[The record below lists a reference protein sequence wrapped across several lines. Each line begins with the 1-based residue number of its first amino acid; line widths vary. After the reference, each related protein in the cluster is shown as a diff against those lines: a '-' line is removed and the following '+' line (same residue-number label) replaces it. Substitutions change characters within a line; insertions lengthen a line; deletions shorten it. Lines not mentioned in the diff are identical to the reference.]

1 MTLYEQLME
10 YPRDSLLEIGR
21 LKGLHGISRLRKADL
36 ADRLAK
42 HMLSPAVMMRY
53 FQWLRDD
60 EIAILPEA
68 PELIFQSEY
77 AKRMGEV
84 HFVVL
89 PEVMDGY
96 KMIDTPEFH
105 EKRRTYSFIL
115 SCLRTMEAL
124 YGAAPVEIMMK
135 LAGTAPEL
143 EITKSMLLEAVSELP
158 GELQNYT
165 MADEVLFCIDVEEWL
180 GHLLKDQGEVPFYI
194 PTRSEI
200 ETIGRLG
207 WLPETPG
214 VELLWRQ
221 LRAQCGDDCDDAAET
236 VCLLWK
242 CICAGAELRQVMEF
256 LENSIGAAMA
266 EMSDAE
272 KIMLIEP
279 VCQMYENTRL
289 LVLRGHTRK
298 ELNIGI

>member
-1 MTLYEQLME
+1 MTLHEQLME
-10 YPRDSLLEIGR
+10 YRRDSLLEIGR

-60 EIAILPEA
+60 EIAMLPEA

-77 AKRMGEV
+77 AKRISEV
-84 HFVVL
+84 DFIVL
-89 PEVMDGY
+89 PEVMEEY
-96 KMIDTPEFH
+96 KLFDTPEFH
-105 EKRRTYSFIL
+105 EKRRMYSFIL

-124 YGAAPVEIMMK
+124 YGAVPVEIMMK

-143 EITKSMLLEAVSELP
+143 ALTREGFLEALEELP

-165 MADEVLFCIDVEEWL
+165 MDDEVLFCIDAEEWQS
-180 GHLLKDQGEVPFYI
+180 HLLKDQGEVPFYI
-194 PTRSEI
+194 PTRNEI

-221 LRAQCGDDCDDAAET
+221 LRAQCGDDCDDVAET

-242 CICAGAELRQVMEF
+242 SICAGAELRQVMEF
-256 LENSIGAAMA
+256 LENSLGDIMA

-298 ELNIGI
+298 ELNLSI